1 MTGGLTCTSRID
13 LHNVLLVRGASVIDL
28 KALVDEIHQSINHSI
43 RRPAGVVRELVLE
56 IEE

>member
-28 KALVDEIHQSINHSI
+28 KEIHPSINHLM

-56 IEE
+56 IEEQMSK